1 MRRCGA
7 AALAAIGALT
17 GAWAARADRPEPVP
31 LYGAYDTYL
40 DHARQTFEGRP
51 DPSAPSTQAASF
63 TTTCT
68 AQGCVAHWLRVAE
81 LSDNPHAP
89 ALFDYRWNGDRWESS
104 ADYPFHCGAGGT
116 VTAARSDF
124 LIPNGDGSFSGERTF
139 TVGGAGL
146 PGGRSG
152 HLLAALHAHA
162 DELRRLLS
170 PIWSVR
176 PGHLHLTG
184 CLGLSCSRPVG
195 KCFQMDLIA
204 LLMHDP

>member
-17 GAWAARADRPEPVP
+17 GAWTARADRPEPVP

-51 DPSAPSTQAASF
+51 DPSGPSTQAASF

-81 LSDNPHAP
+81 LSDNPNAP

-124 LIPNGDGSFSGERTF
+124 LIPNGDGSFWGERTF
-139 TVGGAGL
+139 TVGAPGCPGDGPGTYWL
-146 PGGRSG
+146 PFT
-152 HLLAALHAHA
+152 
-162 DELRRLLS
+162 
-170 PIWSVR
+170 
-176 PGHLHLTG
+176 LTPT
-184 CLGLSCSRPVG
+184 S
-195 KCFQMDLIA
+195 
-204 LLMHDP
+204 

>member
-81 LSDNPHAP
+81 LSDNPMP
-89 ALFDYRWNGDRWESS
+89 
-104 ADYPFHCGAGGT
+104 PHCSTTDGT
-116 VTAARSDF
+116 VIGGNRRQTIRSTVVRAAR
-124 LIPNGDGSFSGERTF
+124 
-139 TVGGAGL
+139 
-146 PGGRSG
+146 
-152 HLLAALHAHA
+152 
-162 DELRRLLS
+162 
-170 PIWSVR
+170 
-176 PGHLHLTG
+176 
-184 CLGLSCSRPVG
+184 
-195 KCFQMDLIA
+195 
-204 LLMHDP
+204 